1 MLLRS
6 YAGIAALLCGPSLR
20 AYAASQ
26 ISPKARII
34 RIEAKRFVYTPNE
47 ITVKQGEHVILELT
61 ALDFIHGFNLPD
73 FKIRTDI
80 TPGIPVQLPLN
91 PTEAGRYTF
100 LCDNFCGD
108 GHESMNGRLIVE
120 A

>member
-1 MLLRS
+1 MLLHTL
-6 YAGIAALLCGPSLR
+6 GGVAALLCNPTHI

-26 ISPKARII
+26 AAAKTRII
-34 RIEAKRFVYTPNE
+34 RIEAKRFAYTPNE
-47 ITVKQGEHVILELT
+47 ITIKQGEHVILELT

-80 TPGIPVQLPLN
+80 TPGIPVRLPLN
-91 PTEAGRYTF
+91 PTEAGRFTF

-108 GHESMNGRLIVE
+108 GHESMNGTLIVV